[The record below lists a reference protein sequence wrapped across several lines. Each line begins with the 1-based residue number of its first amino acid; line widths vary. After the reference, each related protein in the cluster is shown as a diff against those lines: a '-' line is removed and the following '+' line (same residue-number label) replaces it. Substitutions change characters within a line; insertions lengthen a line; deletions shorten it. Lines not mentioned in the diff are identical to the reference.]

1 MTLREIV
8 LKLVTGNGRY
18 LSRQYGRKGVR
29 MTKIDIISGFLG
41 AGKTTFI
48 KKLLEEAIA
57 GEQVVLT
64 CEDDPG
70 RSVTGQVYRA
80 SQTALEELCGWLGQH
95 PWNLTVW
102 TDTRLE
108 GTVEMD
114 EAGMLFTTIP
124 YDKGWTIWV
133 DGQKM
138 SGQKMA
144 EAFLGVSV
152 PKGKHEIVMKYMPQG
167 LLNGAG
173 ISAGSILLIL
183 ALAWG
188 TRIRRKQA
196 LGGSDQIPGNEEK
209 EEER

>member
-1 MTLREIV
+1 
-8 LKLVTGNGRY
+8 
-18 LSRQYGRKGVR
+18 
-29 MTKIDIISGFLG
+29 
-41 AGKTTFI
+41 
-48 KKLLEEAIA
+48 
-57 GEQVVLT
+57 
-64 CEDDPG
+64 
-70 RSVTGQVYRA
+70 
-80 SQTALEELCGWLGQH
+80 
-95 PWNLTVW
+95 
-102 TDTRLE
+102 
-108 GTVEMD
+108 MD